1 MNEASF
7 KHGEREALRSCI
19 KALNFWATEI
29 CWELQDFTLNKLKG
43 IEDELIINMSAKSS
57 FRILNLLSFCR
68 GELQD
73 FVLNKSKGIEDEL
86 IIKLKSAII
95 EVADG
100 DGDDEYSLLVDL
112 NRLYELQL
120 SRQISIESLHK
131 DLAETL
137 KNFRSIDDENNSG
150 CFREATLASTE
161 LEALE
166 YSPDE
171 SILQNSSSHLTVV
184 WRNIKR
190 AKTTPHLRKLVIIAV
205 GKLVAADA
213 VPKAAEGARI
223 VGASR
228 IIGVDLNASRFEQAK
243 KFGVTQFV
251 NPKDYSKLVQEVIAE
266 MTDGGVDRSVECTG
280 HIDAMIPAFECVHD
294 DGDAEYS
301 LLVNL
306 KRLDDL
312 QLSRLISIESLHND
326 LAATLYLKLWNNPG
340 TIFIFLITKCSALF
354 DLLESFLTTKS
365 SEGLRASQLAC
376 RIYAMEAASRLMM
389 DALIS
394 MHMELRRSYG
404 LEESGCPQW
413 IRWDKLEL
421 GSERTQLGGWL
432 SYGIETYPVKAVL
445 EKIVPASDNKKNITP
460 QHKRS
465 VGQIHPDYLL
475 VLFSGR
481 GAIFSEQSDYFHV
494 PWNIDGN
501 CVCSVGTSFKADVFE
516 ISKRDITISM
526 MRNYPQLPH
535 KFMSDK
541 AKIHHLLEIIV
552 HMNLERDS
560 LKRQDQNFTSAVLLK
575 KKAFKHG
582 VKEALRSRV
591 KALNFCATVSCGE
604 LQDFALNKFKGI
616 EDELVIK
623 LKSALKEV
631 AVIGFLLLNM
641 HLHICYCLHSII
653 NSGSVLEQSISS
665 FISKRSALFELLEFF
680 LTTKSPEGL
689 RASQLACCVISEQW
703 WLFRKATFAST
714 ELEALGYSPD
724 ESILQKFWKL
734 CERQLNIPGDS
745 MFLFDRKDGH
755 HWRKKKDGETVNE
768 THEKMKGAGKLVAIG
783 GVVYVFLIALFKI
796 SSKNMRLPV
805 FNSYGFYL

>member
-1 MNEASF
+1 MTNYVGVVPPYYSGILNSLNAYAIFKFAVFLMNEAFF

-29 CWELQDFTLNKLKG
+29 CWELQDYTLNKLKG
-43 IEDELIINMSAKSS
+43 IEDELIVNMSAKSS

-137 KNFRSIDDENNSG
+137 KNFRSIDDEVCVVFSEQWWL
-150 CFREATLASTE
+150 FQ
-161 LEALE
+161 
-166 YSPDE
+166 E
-171 SILQNSSSHLTVV
+171 SNPFIHRARSFG
-184 WRNIKR
+184 KR
-190 AKTTPHLRKLVIIAV
+190 AKTTPHLCKLVIIAV

-213 VPKAAEGARI
+213 VPKAADGVRI

-251 NPKDYSKLVQEVIAE
+251 NPKDYSKPVQEVIAE

-294 DGDAEYS
+294 VWVGSGCTCWCHKEALEKAFVASSPWRAKLTVLEKDLLASRYCLRASQLACRRVVGSYRTLPLTNRRGLKMSSLSLKSAINEVADDDAEYS

-306 KRLDDL
+306 KRLSSSGKRWRICSL
-312 QLSRLISIESLHND
+312 GRRFKPHTMQSETQYLSGTQGLALVEKGGGFVASVAGSSPTPCKAKPGYFSI
-326 LAATLYLKLWNNPG
+326 LKSG
-340 TIFIFLITKCSALF
+340 TIFIFLISKRSALF

-365 SEGLRASQLAC
+365 SEGCVLFSEQWLFRKATLVSSTEL
-376 RIYAMEAASRLMM
+376 EALG
-389 DALIS
+389 
-394 MHMELRRSYG
+394 SYG
-404 LEESGCPQW
+404 PEESGCPQW

-421 GSERTQLGGWL
+421 GSERTELGGWL
-432 SYGIETYPVKAVL
+432 SYGKYSLENYVFTGLKRIPCMLLEEELSAELSDEDATNLIRLLFASTRKADL
-445 EKIVPASDNKKNITP
+445 EKIVPASDNKKKYYT
-460 QHKRS
+460 
-465 VGQIHPDYLL
+465 
-475 VLFSGR
+475 
-481 GAIFSEQSDYFHV
+481 
-494 PWNIDGN
+494 
-501 CVCSVGTSFKADVFE
+501 KAQKDVFE

-575 KKAFKHG
+575 KKAFLKHG

-591 KALNFCATVSCGE
+591 KALNFCAT
-604 LQDFALNKFKGI
+604 
-616 EDELVIK
+616 
-623 LKSALKEV
+623 
-631 AVIGFLLLNM
+631 
-641 HLHICYCLHSII
+641 
-653 NSGSVLEQSISS
+653 
-665 FISKRSALFELLEFF
+665 
-680 LTTKSPEGL
+680 
-689 RASQLACCVISEQW
+689 
-703 WLFRKATFAST
+703 
-714 ELEALGYSPD
+714 
-724 ESILQKFWKL
+724 
-734 CERQLNIPGDS
+734 
-745 MFLFDRKDGH
+745 
-755 HWRKKKDGETVNE
+755 
-768 THEKMKGAGKLVAIG
+768 
-783 GVVYVFLIALFKI
+783 
-796 SSKNMRLPV
+796 
-805 FNSYGFYL
+805 